1 MTARSNRKTST
12 KPAATAG
19 KTRASARTM
28 KPPTKR
34 ARLIG
39 LLKAAGGA
47 DVATL
52 SADLGWQQHSTR
64 AALTGL
70 RKAGFSIERTKPDGG
85 NSACYRIT
93 AEPTEAAAR

>member
-1 MTARSNRKTST
+1 MTARMNRKTST
-12 KPAATAG
+12 TPAKARATA
-19 KTRASARTM
+19 KTK

-47 DVATL
+47 DVVTL

-70 RKAGFSIERTKPDGG
+70 RKAGFSIERTEPDGG
-85 NSACYRIT
+85 NTACYRIT
-93 AEPTEAAAR
+93 AEPTKAAAR

>member
-1 MTARSNRKTST
+1 MKARTNRKILTA
-12 KPAATAG
+12 PATAAA
-19 KTRASARTM
+19 KARATAKTM

-47 DVATL
+47 DTATL
-52 SADLGWQQHSTR
+52 SAALGWQQHSTR

-70 RKAGFSIERTKPDGG
+70 RKAGFTIERTTPEG
-85 NSACYRIT
+85 ACAATYRIT
-93 AEPTEAAAR
+93 AEPKEVQAR